1 MTWNKSLS
9 LSPARRLDRPE
20 RARRLPVGRRAH
32 GWQVG
37 VAVRHL
43 GFFEG
48 IRFGGLLGGMEGGVD
63 FCLKAVIACKKIIQ
77 VKPVNV
83 INSKNALLPAD
94 CSKGKSLQKRQPSQ
108 SSIAGHRF
116 A

>member
-1 MTWNKSLS
+1 M
-9 LSPARRLDRPE
+9 
-20 RARRLPVGRRAH
+20 
-32 GWQVG
+32 
-37 VAVRHL
+37 
-43 GFFEG
+43 
-48 IRFGGLLGGMEGGVD
+48 
-63 FCLKAVIACKKIIQ
+63 KAVIACKKIIQ